1 METEMMEIFSSALLP
16 VIILDLI
23 MCIFIIGGAIIFVTA
38 NINYEPEA
46 DKKEPEE

>member
-1 METEMMEIFSSALLP
+1 MEIFSSALLP
-16 VIILDLI
+16 AIILDLI

-46 DKKEPEE
+46 DKKESEE